1 MGTRQLAI
9 YALVSSTVLGGCES
23 IEAPSGTGGVALNVI
38 ASAGACGPLHSGRVQ
53 IRGPTERTVTI
64 APGATDTI
72 GDLLP
77 GTYTVGLEGLFSG
90 EVDCFGQSSGV
101 QVAAGQSTTASV
113 TLATFLTSVGQIV
126 QSPGTKSLTVNFNA
140 VAGAAS
146 YEVEAATDSAFTTN
160 HVVQPN
166 TQTSVVVTV
175 PTSGPYSVRVR
186 AIDPYQARGRPSGAL
201 FTVTCDCWTA
211 KAAMPSTPRR
221 QLGVGVIN
229 NVLYAVGG
237 WNGSNLTTV
246 EAYDPTTNMWT
257 VKAAMPA
264 PRRELAAGFVN
275 GVLYA
280 IGGYNVVSLAT
291 VQAYDPVSNT
301 WTDKAA
307 MPTARH
313 ALAVGV
319 VNGVLYAVGGDN
331 GGILPTVQAYDPS
344 TNSWTSKPPM
354 PTARR
359 ELGVGVVNGVL
370 YAVGGYGLG
379 TYRTEVE
386 AYDPMTNTWASKA
399 PMPTASAGL
408 AVGVV
413 NGVLYAVG
421 GDNSASGPLATVQA
435 YDPATDTWSTKSP
448 VPSARTWLA
457 AEVVNRV
464 LYAVGGNSGAAV
476 LSTLEAYDP

>member
-1 MGTRQLAI
+1 MGTRQLASFV
-9 YALVSSTVLGGCES
+9 LVSSLVVGGCDNF
-23 IEAPSGTGGVALNVI
+23 EAPSATGQITLNVL

-77 GTYTVGLEGLFSG
+77 GTYTVGLEGIFSG

-101 QVAAGQSTTASV
+101 QVAAGQHTTVAI
-113 TLATFLTSVGQIV
+113 TLASFLTSISQFV
-126 QSPGTKSLTVNFNA
+126 QSPGTKSFTVNFGP

-146 YEVEAATDSAFTTN
+146 YEVEAATDSAFTAN
-160 HVVQPN
+160 HVVQPS

-175 PTSGPYSVRVR
+175 PTSGPYSVQVR
-186 AIDPYQARGRPSGAL
+186 AIDPYQARGRPSVEL

-221 QLGVGVIN
+221 ELAVGVVN
-229 NVLYAVGG
+229 GVLYAVGG

-246 EAYDPTTNMWT
+246 EAYDPATNTWT
-257 VKAAMPA
+257 AKAAMPT
-264 PRRELAAGFVN
+264 PRNGLAVGVVN

-280 IGGYNVVSLAT
+280 VGGFNGGYLSTVEAYDPATNTWTAKAAMPNRSQGVAVGVVNGVLYAVGGFNGSANLST

-301 WTDKAA
+301 WTTRAA
-307 MPTARH
+307 MPTARA

-319 VNGVLYAVGGDN
+319 VNGVLYAVGGEDYAP
-331 GGILPTVQAYDPS
+331 GALTTVEAYDPVAN
-344 TNSWTSKPPM
+344 TWTAKAAM
-354 PTARR
+354 PTERGHLAI
-359 ELGVGVVNGVL
+359 GVVNGAL
-370 YAVGGYGLG
+370 YAVGGSNGG
-379 TYRTEVE
+379 YRATVE
-386 AYDPMTNTWASKA
+386 AYDPVSNTWTSKA
-399 PMPTASAGL
+399 AMPTPRNGL

-421 GDNSASGPLATVQA
+421 GFN
-435 YDPATDTWSTKSP
+435 
-448 VPSARTWLA
+448 
-457 AEVVNRV
+457 
-464 LYAVGGNSGAAV
+464 GGY
-476 LSTLEAYDP
+476 LSTVEAYDP